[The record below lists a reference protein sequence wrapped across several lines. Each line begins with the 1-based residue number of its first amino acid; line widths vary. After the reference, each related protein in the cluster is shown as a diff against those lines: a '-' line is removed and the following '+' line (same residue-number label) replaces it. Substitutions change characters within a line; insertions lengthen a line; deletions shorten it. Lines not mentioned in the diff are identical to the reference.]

1 MLSES
6 TGGVRWSTHGAEEA
20 KQPRSLS
27 QDTGEDCERIRQHHH
42 CQLNRTTHFEVLSF
56 FSISFPDSQE
66 TTLV

>member
-27 QDTGEDCERIRQHHH
+27 QDTGEDCERIRQYLH
-42 CQLNRTTHFEVLSF
+42 CQVNCKIHFEVLSF
-56 FSISFPDSQE
+56 VSISFPDSQE
-66 TTLV
+66 TISV